1 VLRATEEAQKSS
13 KKMSWRPVSDVL
25 ERSEH
30 DCRDMWISIQARSM
44 KRGPWTAEEGA
55 LVFQRV
61 REWGDRGN
69 GLWTSLS
76 QEMGRSA
83 KSVRGYHEKESIRQ
97 KKAS

>member
-13 KKMSWRPVSDVL
+13 KKMSWRPISDVL
-25 ERSEH
+25 ERSEL
-30 DCRDMWISIQARSM
+30 DCRTMWRSIQARSM

-83 KSVRGYHEKESIRQ
+83 GSVQSYHRKELIRQ
-97 KKAS
+97 RKA